1 MVCPFTRVK
10 NIGNLLLKK
19 SSDKIYYTSLTKSDY
34 LLKAFYLNILE
45 EDKLIDAAPVDLVLG
60 IFGDGTTKKYLMA
73 TNMSHTTKIKAVII
87 LKRKMK
93 IALFNKKNNKQ
104 IVLQTASRSFAV
116 NLAPGEAVLYVLQ

>member
-1 MVCPFTRVK
+1 M
-10 NIGNLLLKK
+10 
-19 SSDKIYYTSLTKSDY
+19 
-34 LLKAFYLNILE
+34 
-45 EDKLIDAAPVDLVLG
+45 IDAAPVDLILG

-104 IVLQTASRSFAV
+104 IVLQTASRSLAV